1 MMNQNEPRVEW
12 GDSGWAASSGW
23 QSAHCTDTLTG
34 EYTGQ
39 NDVWV
44 SAGTSLP
51 AGAYLEPPP
60 EKEPG
65 KAVVHDGDGWIFVVD
80 NRGKTAYEK
89 KTGAASI
96 IEYLGDLPTDMTLIS
111 PSSQFD
117 VWDETSGAWVKD
129 DKAEQQATIL
139 IAQQEQSF
147 RLTNASQQI
156 AILKP
161 AVDGGYA
168 KPEHTQLLADWQR
181 YRYELTLVP
190 EQPGWPEKPQWPAE
204 PEKVI

>member
-1 MMNQNEPRVEW
+1 MMNKNEPRVEW
-12 GDSGWAASSGW
+12 GDNGWAASSGW
-23 QSAHCTDTLTG
+23 QLAHCTDTKTG

-51 AGAYLEPPP
+51 AGAYLDTPP

-65 KAVVHDGDGWIFVVD
+65 KAIVRGRDGWIFMVD

-89 KTGAASI
+89 KTGTASI
-96 IEYLGDLPTDMTLIS
+96 IDYLGDLPTDMTLIS

-129 DKAEQQATIL
+129 DKAEQQATII
-139 IAQQEQSF
+139 IAQQEQSL
-147 RLTNASQQI
+147 RLNNASQQI
-156 AILKP
+156 AIIKP

-181 YRYELTLVP
+181 CRYELTLVP
-190 EQPGWPEKPQWPAE
+190 EQPGWPAEPQWPPE